1 MFCVT
6 ESDVAAIRAA
16 FQKGGELAAAV
27 ELRQRFAGIAS
38 LAEARASAR
47 RIAGW
52 RPPEN
57 PSPAPPNSAAE

>member
-6 ESDVAAIRAA
+6 ESDAIRAA

-27 ELRQRFAGIAS
+27 ELRQRFAS

-52 RPPEN
+52 RPPED
-57 PSPAPPNSAAE
+57 PSPAPPN